1 MSTQEILL
9 EEIKHQPEPVLREVW
24 HYLKFLT
31 RQRAEEQWADLLPTR
46 EVEQEVLDI
55 LVNMARVKVEI
66 RPDPERLR
74 GTNQVMD
81 VRGSIEKVKAATGWS
96 PEIPLEKTLRDLLNW
111 HRQQRL
117 ATSKQY

>member
-1 MSTQEILL
+1 MSAQELLL

-55 LVNMARVKVEI
+55 LDA
-66 RPDPERLR
+66 
-74 GTNQVMD
+74 Q
-81 VRGSIEKVKAATGWS
+81 
-96 PEIPLEKTLRDLLNW
+96 
-111 HRQQRL
+111 
-117 ATSKQY
+117 